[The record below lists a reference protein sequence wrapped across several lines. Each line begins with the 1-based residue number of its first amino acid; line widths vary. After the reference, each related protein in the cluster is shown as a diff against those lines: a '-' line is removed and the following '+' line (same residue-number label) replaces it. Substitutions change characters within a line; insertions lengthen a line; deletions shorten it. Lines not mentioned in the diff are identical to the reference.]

1 MAYAFVVS
9 RLDDAIERRRLGI
22 TNNNDGCIVG
32 ETGELVPISNNKN
45 DIGSDAGFEC
55 LEEDASLTSLPTPE
69 ELIAMEYD
77 NLYAQWDLASL
88 LAELENQYGI
98 LAKHFMGK
106 KEIAYA
112 LAVERVDHAMNN
124 DYFYN
129 EF

>member
-1 MAYAFVVS
+1 MEK
-9 RLDDAIERRRLGI
+9 DD
-22 TNNNDGCIVG
+22 
-32 ETGELVPISNNKN
+32 
-45 DIGSDAGFEC
+45 
-55 LEEDASLTSLPTPE
+55 SLFLLPTTE

-77 NLYAQWDLASL
+77 NLCTQWDLASL

-124 DYFYN
+124 YYFYN